1 MTLFLLLLLT
11 FLTVWVGVLAARGL
25 RRNAGW
31 IAALALGLLGVLA
44 STLPG
49 SGPGGS
55 SDVVQSVPWIP
66 TLDVALRLR
75 MDGLALLFV
84 FLVLF
89 VGALVMAYSAR
100 YLASGSR
107 HTDYYAWMLLFAF
120 AMVGLVLADD
130 VVLLFVFW
138 ELTTLCSFFLINR
151 SGPKAGPVAV
161 RTLLITAFGGLCLLF
176 AVVLIITTTGTT
188 QLSLALESDAWGS
201 SPEATT
207 AVALLIAV
215 AAMTKSAQFPF
226 HMWLPDAMV
235 APTPVSAYLHAAAMV
250 KAGIYLLMRFS
261 PLFGDNLAWQ
271 VLLITCGLITAL
283 MGALFALQ
291 RHDLKAIMAYSTV
304 SQLGFLV
311 AVIGLGTPEALT
323 AAAIHTLAHAL
334 FKSTLFMTV
343 GIIDHQAGTR
353 DLRGLHRLRRAM
365 PVTMTITILAA
376 LSMAGVAPL
385 LGFVSKESIFAAF
398 LDAPG
403 GGLAGGLATAAAVT
417 AATLTFAYSAR
428 IVLGAFSGYRGVG
441 DARLTAP
448 VVEEYKPTKTPTEGS
463 FLFLL
468 PAALPAVAGLVLGVA
483 VGILNPLIES
493 ATLASTGVEHD
504 PYLAL
509 WHGFNPEL
517 GLSVLV
523 VVAGLV
529 LVLFREPIDKAL
541 DRHLL
546 PFTGVGVVEALRKGA
561 ITLGG
566 RVGDVTRTDKQYLH
580 LGAPGILLAAL
591 GIAALTSAPLL
602 ADQVGDLDRGSDWVL
617 LTMLA
622 LFLLGAVLTHSRLT
636 ALLLVGAAGYV
647 VSIWFITLGAVDVG
661 MTQLLVEIL
670 TAVVLVLALRR
681 LPRTFLAVGRRR
693 MIVSGVVA
701 VGAGI
706 LAFAA
711 TFALTGRRDISATG
725 QYFLDNTYEDTGGN
739 NIVNTILVDYR
750 ALDTLGELTVVAI
763 AALAIIAVLS
773 SRRSLSERVSHFR
786 EWTESALT
794 DRVDNTL
801 PARVLFRWL
810 APVIV
815 VFSLYLLLRGHY
827 EPGGGFISA
836 LVAGTGLCLAYLG
849 APSDRDSPTR
859 LPYRSILAS
868 GIAIATLTGVA
879 GLFNG
884 SFLRPLHLDIPLP
897 FGATYSFTSTLVFDI
912 GVYLAVVG
920 LVLVALNYLGQ
931 APQHA
936 AGVKHE
942 DEPQPGADQHGPVH
956 QNPENA
962 DGPEQPG
969 QQESRREVGS

>member
-1 MTLFLLLLLT
+1 MNLFLLLVLT
-11 FLTVWVGVLAARGL
+11 FLTVWVGVLASRAL
-25 RRNAGW
+25 RRDAGW
-31 IAALALGLLGVLA
+31 VAAAALGILGVLA
-44 STLPG
+44 S
-49 SGPGGS
+49 SVIGG
-55 SDVVQSVPWIP
+55 DAEPRTGSVPWMP
-66 TLDVALRLR
+66 TLDIALRLR

-100 YLASGSR
+100 YLSR
-107 HTDYYAWMLLFAF
+107 DGTHSDYYGWMLLFAF

-151 SGPKAGPVAV
+151 SGPDAGPVAV

-188 QLSLALESDAWGS
+188 ELSVALGSGAWAED
-201 SPEATT
+201 PTATT
-207 AVALLIAV
+207 TVAVLVAL

-226 HMWLPDAMV
+226 HLWLPDAMV

-250 KAGIYLLMRFS
+250 KAGIYLLMRFT
-261 PLFGDNLAWQ
+261 PLFGDNTTWQ
-271 VLLITCGLITAL
+271 VLLITCGLVTAL

-353 DLRGLHRLRRAM
+353 DLRGLYRLRRAM
-365 PVTMTITILAA
+365 PVTMTITIVAA
-376 LSMAGVAPL
+376 LSMAGVVPL
-385 LGFVSKESIFAAF
+385 LGFVSKETIFAAF

-403 GGLAGGLATAAAVT
+403 GGIPAALATGAAVA

-428 IVLGAFSGYRGVG
+428 IVLGGFWNYRGV
-441 DARLTAP
+441 DDPRLRGPASEDYAP
-448 VVEEYKPTKTPTEGS
+448 TITPTEGS
-463 FLFLL
+463 ALFLL
-468 PAALPAVAGLVLGVA
+468 PAALPSVAGLVF
-483 VGILNPLIES
+483 GILAGALNPLIAG
-493 ATLASTGVEHD
+493 ATKASTGMDHD
-504 PYLAL
+504 PDLAL
-509 WHGFNPEL
+509 WHGVSAEL

-529 LVLFREPIDKAL
+529 LVLFRAPIDRAL

-546 PFTGVGVVEALRKGA
+546 PFTGVGCVEALRRGA
-561 ITLGG
+561 ITLGT
-566 RVGDVTRTDKQYLH
+566 RVGDITRTDKQYLH
-580 LGAPGILLAAL
+580 LGAPGVLLAAL
-591 GIAALTSAPLL
+591 GVGALVAAPGL
-602 ADQVGDLDRGSDWVL
+602 ATRVDGLDRVSDWVL
-617 LTMLA
+617 LMMIA
-622 LFLLGAVLTHSRLT
+622 LFLLGAVRTTSRLT
-636 ALLLVGAAGYV
+636 ALLLVGATGYV

-681 LPRTFLAVGRRR
+681 LPRTFHRARRAR
-693 MIVSGVVA
+693 VVTSA
-701 VGAGI
+701 LIALGAGA
-706 LAFAA
+706 LAFGAA
-711 TFALTGRRDISATG
+711 FALTGRRDISDTG
-725 QYFLDNTYEDTGGN
+725 RYYLDNTYEDTGGT

-763 AALAIIAVLS
+763 AALAIIAVLT
-773 SRRSLSERVSHFR
+773 SRRSLNERIDDFR
-786 EWTESALT
+786 EWSRSALT
-794 DRVDNTL
+794 DHVDNTL
-801 PARVLFRWL
+801 PARTLFRWL
-810 APVIV
+810 APVIG

-849 APSDRDSPTR
+849 APSDRESPTR
-859 LPYRSILAS
+859 LPYRAILAA
-868 GIAIATLTGVA
+868 GVLIATLTGIA
-879 GLFNG
+879 GWLQG
-884 SFLRPLHLDIPLP
+884 SFLRPLHVEIPLP
-897 FGATYSFTSTLVFDI
+897 SGGSYDFTSTLVFDI

-931 APQHA
+931 APRHS
-936 AGVKHE
+936 AGPEEE
-942 DEPQPGADQHGPVH
+942 DEPRPGTA
-956 QNPENA
+956 
-962 DGPEQPG
+962 GPEPT
-969 QQESRREVGS
+969 QQDSSTVEDTAGPPHTGAKQGGGR